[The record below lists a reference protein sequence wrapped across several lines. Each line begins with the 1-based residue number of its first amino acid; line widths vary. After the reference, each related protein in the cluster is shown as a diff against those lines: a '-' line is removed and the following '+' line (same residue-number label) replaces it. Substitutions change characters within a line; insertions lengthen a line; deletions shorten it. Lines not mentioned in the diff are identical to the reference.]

1 MKSITKNLEVS
12 GIYCIINLKN
22 NKRYIG
28 SSKNIRQR
36 MWYHRAELRHNN
48 HENPYLQ
55 ASWNNFSSLV

>member
-28 SSKNIRQR
+28 SSKNIR
-36 MWYHRAELRHNN
+36 
-48 HENPYLQ
+48 
-55 ASWNNFSSLV
+55 